1 MSLKKQLAETKAQ
14 SGQVIPQDARKVM
27 DAELDRLVKAGLAQ
41 QAPKQG
47 EQLPTFTLPNQN
59 DTHKSLE
66 ELLKNGPAV
75 IVFYRGGWCPYCN
88 LELRAYQEVLDEIQ
102 DRGATLAAISPELP
116 DSSLSTSERNGLA
129 FEVLSD
135 TDSRYAREIGI
146 AFTLSDELREVYG
159 KFGLELEKHNGP
171 GRFTLP
177 LPSTFV
183 VDTDGTIAYAFV
195 DPDYTVRAE
204 PADVLD
210 ALDHLGR

>member
-14 SGQVIPQDARKVM
+14 SGQVIPQNARKIM

-41 QAPKQG
+41 QAPKKG
-47 EQLPTFTLPNQN
+47 EPLPAFTLPNQSGIP
-59 DTHKSLE
+59 KSLG
-66 ELLKNGPAV
+66 ELLEKGPTV

-88 LELRAYQEVLDEIQ
+88 LELRAYQEVLGEIRK
-102 DRGATLAAISPELP
+102 RGATLVAISPELP
-116 DSSLSTSERNGLA
+116 DSSLSTSERNDLA
-129 FEVLSD
+129 YEVLSD
-135 TDSRYAREIGI
+135 QDSRYAHEIGI

-177 LPSTFV
+177 LPATFV

-210 ALDHLGR
+210 ALDQLER